1 MGKDDWTKNDKS
13 KNNKKKR
20 KKSNFTDCDNF
31 GNNKEWEYEEI
42 YKEIKTLDDL
52 IELGKIYDHKKR
64 KRYNIDLR
72 KLNRLVKPLTELKN
86 LIGMDKVKK
95 TIVGHIVYYV
105 QDLEDNS
112 NNMMHTVIQGPPG
125 VGKTMLGRLIGDI
138 YFNLGMFK
146 SSFCNHRF
154 KEYRDRYTFHIA
166 RRSDLIGRYLG
177 ETSIKT
183 QEFINKCNGGVMFI
197 DEAYSLGNAE
207 GRDSYSKECI
217 DTINQNL
224 TENKGNFLCIIA
236 GYKEDLEHCFF
247 AYNSGLKRRFPFV
260 YEIEKYTHEE
270 IKEIFF
276 KMVYE
281 IGWCILS
288 IEDNFFEKK
297 YEYFPNYGGD
307 METLLFKCKIEHSK
321 RIFCLPKENKKRLTK
336 EDINN
341 GFNEYKL
348 NVKIKKTDNTSI
360 SHLYL

>member
-1 MGKDDWTKNDKS
+1 MPKDKKD
-13 KNNKKKR
+13 KKR
-20 KKSNFTDCDNF
+20 RRIDYDCF

-42 YKEIKTLDDL
+42 NKEIKTLDDL
-52 IELGKIYDHKKR
+52 IELGEIYDRKKR
-64 KRYNIDLR
+64 KRYNLDLR
-72 KLNRLVKPLTELKN
+72 KLSFLVTPLKKLKSI
-86 LIGMDKVKK
+86 IGMEKVKK

-112 NNMMHTVIQGPPG
+112 SNMMHTVIQGPPG

-138 YFNLGMFK
+138 YYKLGMLK
-146 SSFCNHRF
+146 SRHTIF
-154 KEYRDRYTFHIA
+154 DIDYTFKIA

-183 QEFINKCNGGVMFI
+183 QKVIDECNGGVLFI

-224 TENKGNFLCIIA
+224 TENKSKFLCIIA
-236 GYKEDLEHCFF
+236 GYKNDLEHCFF
-247 AYNSGLKRRFPFV
+247 NYNSGLKRRFPFV
-260 YEIEKYTHEE
+260 YEIEKYTHED
-270 IKEIFF
+270 IKKIFF

-288 IEDNFFEKK
+288 IDDNFFEKN
-297 YEYFPNYGGD
+297 YEFFPNFGGD
-307 METLLFKCKIEHSK
+307 IETLLFKCKIEHSK
-321 RIFCLPKENKKRLTK
+321 RIICLSQDHKKKLTK
-336 EDINN
+336 CDINN

-348 NVKIKKTDNTSI
+348 NCQFKIVDNTSCE
-360 SHLYL
+360 HLYL